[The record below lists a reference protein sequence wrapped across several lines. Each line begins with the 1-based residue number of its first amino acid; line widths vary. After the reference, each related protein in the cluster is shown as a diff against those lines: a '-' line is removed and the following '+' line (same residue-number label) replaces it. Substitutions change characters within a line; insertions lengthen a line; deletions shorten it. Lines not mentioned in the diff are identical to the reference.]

1 MKSQSYSV
9 GYRKPPQ
16 HTQFKKGQSGNP
28 RGRDK
33 GRENYRTEFLKELSE
48 RVNVTENGR
57 LRKLSKQTLIIK
69 RMVADA
75 IKGDAKAR
83 EHMLRLI
90 GQMEAFDTDAMPAA
104 PTAVEDAEIIARFK
118 ARLAEEI
125 KAQLEP
131 AKSVTK
137 A

>member
-1 MKSQSYSV
+1 MKTQNYSV
-9 GYRKPPQ
+9 GYRKPPR

-33 GRENYRTEFLKELSE
+33 GRENYRIEFLKELGE
-48 RVNVTENGR
+48 RVTVTENGR

-75 IKGDAKAR
+75 IRGDAKAR

-90 GQMEAFDTDAMPAA
+90 GQMEAFDADTMPATPSA
-104 PTAVEDAEIIARFK
+104 AEDAEIIARFK

-131 AKSVTK
+131 AKSDIK

>member
-1 MKSQSYSV
+1 MKTQNYSV
-9 GYRKPPQ
+9 GYRKPPR

-48 RVNVTENGR
+48 RVTVTENGH
-57 LRKLSKQTLIIK
+57 LRKLSKQTLIVK

-90 GQMEAFDTDAMPAA
+90 GQMEAFDTDAMPAT
-104 PTAVEDAEIIARFK
+104 PTSAEDAEIMARFK

-125 KAQLEP
+125 KAQQEP
-131 AKSVTK
+131 AKGVTK
-137 A
+137 G

>member
-1 MKSQSYSV
+1 MKTQNYSV
-9 GYRKPPQ
+9 GYRKPPR

-28 RGRDK
+28 GGRDK
-33 GRENYRTEFLKELSE
+33 GRANYRTEFLKELGE
-48 RVNVTENGR
+48 RVTVTENGR

-90 GQMEAFDTDAMPAA
+90 GQMEAFNADAMPAT
-104 PTAVEDAEIIARFK
+104 PTSAEDAEIMARFK

-125 KAQLEP
+125 KAQQEP
-131 AKSVTK
+131 AKDVTNG
-137 A
+137 

>member
-1 MKSQSYSV
+1 MKTQNYSV
-9 GYRKPPQ
+9 GYRKPPR

-48 RVNVTENGR
+48 RVTVTENGR

-90 GQMEAFDTDAMPAA
+90 GQMERHWTPMPCWLRR
-104 PTAVEDAEIIARFK
+104 PPRRML
-118 ARLAEEI
+118 RL
-125 KAQLEP
+125 
-131 AKSVTK
+131 
-137 A
+137 

>member
-1 MKSQSYSV
+1 MKTQSYSI
-9 GYRKPPQ
+9 GYRKPPR

-33 GRENYRTEFLKELSE
+33 GRENYRTEFLKELGE
-48 RVNVTENGR
+48 RVTVTENGR

-75 IKGDAKAR
+75 IKGHAKAR

-90 GQMEAFDTDAMPAA
+90 GQMEAFDTDAMPAT
-104 PTAVEDAEIIARFK
+104 PSTAEDAEIIARFK

-125 KAQLEP
+125 KAQQEP

>member
-1 MKSQSYSV
+1 MKTQSYSV
-9 GYRKPPQ
+9 GYRKPPR

-33 GRENYRTEFLKELSE
+33 GRENYRAEFLKELGE
-48 RVNVTENGR
+48 RVTVTENGR
-57 LRKLSKQTLIIK
+57 RRKLSKQTLIIK

-90 GQMEAFDTDAMPAA
+90 GQMEAFDTDAMPPSRSVA
-104 PTAVEDAEIIARFK
+104 EDAEIIARFK

-125 KAQLEP
+125 KAQQES